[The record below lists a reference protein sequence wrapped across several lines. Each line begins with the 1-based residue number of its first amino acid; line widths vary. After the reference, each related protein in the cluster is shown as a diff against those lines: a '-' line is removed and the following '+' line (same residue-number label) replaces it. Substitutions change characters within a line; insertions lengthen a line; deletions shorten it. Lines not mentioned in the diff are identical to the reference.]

1 MFGVGLYS
9 DPATQPST
17 GFGYF
22 FMKRIALGIIAAA
35 LIGCSASPTSQPST
49 DPKPATNQI
58 ESECPYGKHFW
69 TGTCKTQKEVQSDA
83 ITWDNPK
90 DLNNGK

>member
-1 MFGVGLYS
+1 LGS
-9 DPATQPST
+9 DFIPIPPLNHQPDLDI
-17 GFGYF
+17 F

-35 LIGCSASPTSQPST
+35 LTGCSASPTSQPST
-49 DPKPATNQI
+49 DPKPATNQK